1 MQVLEIEKSG
11 GFVKIYRKLLDSPL
25 WIECTPER
33 KTILITMILLA
44 NHTEKDVML
53 KTGDVVKVKRG
64 QFITSYR
71 SLAEKCG
78 KGITKNHVESALK
91 FFEKAKF
98 CRHERIQDLR
108 QKARQTPT
116 IVTIEN
122 WRFYQAN
129 IKNTDSNSDN
139 KQDKNAEA
147 PQTEQEY
154 KEYKEYNNT
163 SVSKETDAPSG
174 AFKSDNN
181 NLDNSN
187 KNTTT
192 TKSKKEKEK
201 EKNSAK
207 KKEKDQQIKEVVEYL
222 NLKANRKY
230 RPETTKT
237 KSLISARLKDY
248 TVEDL
253 KAVIDFKVTE
263 WLDNEKMNKFLRP
276 TTLFSET
283 NFENYINE
291 LPSQTI
297 EVDEKEIELISD
309 EEFFSI

>member
-1 MQVLEIEKSG
+1 MQVLELEKSG

-44 NHTEKDVML
+44 NHSEKNVML
-53 KTGDVVKVKRG
+53 KTGEIVKVERG

-78 KGITKNHVESALK
+78 KGVTKNHVESALR
-91 FFEKAKF
+91 FFKKAQF
-98 CRHERIQDLR
+98 CRHEQIQNTR
-108 QKARQTPT
+108 QENRQTPT
-116 IVTIEN
+116 LVTIEN
-122 WRFYQAN
+122 WAMYQN
-129 IKNTDSNSDN
+129 NFKTTDNTPDN
-139 KQDKNAEA
+139 TQDNNKDG

-154 KEYKEYNNT
+154 KEYKEYNIV
-163 SVSKETDAPSG
+163 SDSKESDVPSE

-187 KNTTT
+187 INTIT
-192 TKSKKEKEK
+192 TKSKREKEK

-230 RPETTKT
+230 KPETAETK
-237 KSLISARLKDY
+237 KLISARLKDY

-253 KAVIDFKVTE
+253 KAVIDFKVGE
-263 WLDNEKMNKFLRP
+263 WLENEKMNKFLRP
-276 TTLFSET
+276 STLFRES

-291 LPSQTI
+291 LPS
-297 EVDEKEIELISD
+297 EKNNNNVKKGRILSL
-309 EEFFSI
+309 EEMLQV